1 MNEKVL
7 ASYGFSKEI
16 VTALETIGYE
26 RLTEVQEQVIPLA
39 FADKDVIVQSQT
51 GSGKTGAFA
60 IPICERVEV
69 EQRNPQALVLT
80 PTRELAVQVNQYIAN
95 IGRFKK
101 IRCAAIFGRQSM
113 ELQKRELR
121 QRVHVIVGTPGRTFD
136 HIERKNINLDEIKY
150 LIIDEADKMLDMGFL
165 EQVKSI
171 VEMLPENRVTMVFSA
186 TMPMQ
191 IQEVC
196 SNYMRNPVMLEVE
209 SSNPTT
215 EKIHQ
220 LWYEVEEVD
229 KFRLIKKIIVTD
241 RPDSCIMFCN
251 TREKVETLLE
261 KLKNE
266 GYFCRGL
273 HGGMEQR
280 DRLQTIRGFKRGEFQ
295 FLIATDVAAR
305 GIHVDDI
312 SLVINYDMPIDNES
326 YVHRIGRTGRAGSGG
341 RAISLVTSFDRRALA
356 EIEEFVQ
363 YKIPKHEIPTI
374 AEVEQ
379 GKVVFENNKT
389 EPKRKTDVTEKLN
402 QDIDR
407 IRINAGKKT
416 KMRPGDILGAIANIK
431 GVNAADIGII
441 DVQETCSYVEILGGK
456 GDLVMHALQTAKIK
470 GKTHTLKKVGFRS
483 M

>member
-1 MNEKVL
+1 
-7 ASYGFSKEI
+7 
-16 VTALETIGYE
+16 
-26 RLTEVQEQVIPLA
+26 
-39 FADKDVIVQSQT
+39 
-51 GSGKTGAFA
+51 
-60 IPICERVEV
+60 
-69 EQRNPQALVLT
+69 
-80 PTRELAVQVNQYIAN
+80 
-95 IGRFKK
+95 
-101 IRCAAIFGRQSM
+101 M